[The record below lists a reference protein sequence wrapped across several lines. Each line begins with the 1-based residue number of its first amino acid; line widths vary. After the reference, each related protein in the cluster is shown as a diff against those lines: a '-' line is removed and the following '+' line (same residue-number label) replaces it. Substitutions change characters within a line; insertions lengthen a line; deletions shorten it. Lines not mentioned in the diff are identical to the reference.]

1 MTANNVGPDADRT
14 APTCDCAVAQE
25 GKYARMTGMLG
36 SGTGLVRVAM
46 TSAVAATI
54 VLAANSALAHAAPTQ
69 QPGLAGP
76 ATTQPGFET
85 RPAAPVP
92 PPAEQ
97 SPLGRVIPAPALPSD
112 PSQYRD
118 PRPSTDQG
126 TGPALPQQQSSPQR
140 LHQPAPE
147 SDLPVVLEPAPI
159 PVEPPKVITPPAPE
173 KLGLGDLTIDRPD
186 WVPADVAWK
195 VNGHVALAQRDTNAA
210 LQLAGIS
217 ASRAD
222 VMSTAMVLGGASGLG
237 IGAFTLGVP
246 AAAIGAVGG
255 GVVGAAIGGAAGAA
269 AGTLVPLPIVGVVPS
284 AVAGT
289 ALGAATGAAV
299 GAAALGVPAA
309 LAGGVAGGAVGALVG
324 GVATAGDGS
333 DFVAP
338 PEEVPGPGAPD
349 LPLHDQLRAG
359 ADSARSASE
368 AAVDWVQA
376 QPGGVEAVHTV
387 ASALDSG
394 VQAWQNEPMAAP
406 VDAAF
411 AEVTS
416 DVLAAA
422 RSTPGTSG
430 IVDTVT
436 SVIGEQAPFQPDQLG
451 PLTEVA
457 NGALTAVQGLVR

>member
-1 MTANNVGPDADRT
+1 MTANNVEPDANRT
-14 APTCDCAVAQE
+14 APIWDCAVAHG
-25 GKYARMTGMLG
+25 GKNARMTGLLG
-36 SGTGLVRVAM
+36 PGTGLARVAM
-46 TSAVAATI
+46 TSAVAAAI
-54 VLAANSALAHAAPTQ
+54 VLAANSALAQAAPTQ

-85 RPAAPVP
+85 RPTAPVH

-97 SPLGRVIPAPALPSD
+97 SPLGRAIPAPALPTD

-147 SDLPVVLEPAPI
+147 PDLPVVVEPAPI

-210 LQLAGIS
+210 LQSAGIS

-237 IGAFTLGVP
+237 IGAITLGVP

-255 GVVGAAIGGAAGAA
+255 GLVGAAIGGAAGAA
-269 AGTLVPLPIVGVVPS
+269 AGTLVPVPIVGVVPS
-284 AVAGT
+284 AMAGT

-299 GAAALGVPAA
+299 GAAVLGVPAA
-309 LAGGVAGGAVGALVG
+309 VAGGAAGGAVGALVG

-349 LPLHDQLRAG
+349 LSLHDQLRAG
-359 ADSARSASE
+359 ADTARCAGES
-368 AAVDWVQA
+368 AVDWVQT

-387 ASALDSG
+387 ASALESG

-411 AEVTS
+411 AEVAS
-416 DVLAAA
+416 DALSAA

-430 IVDTVT
+430 VADAVT
-436 SVIGEQAPFQPDQLG
+436 STIGEQAPFESGQLG
-451 PLTEVA
+451 PLTEAA
-457 NGALTAVQGLVR
+457 NGALTAAQGLVR

>member
-1 MTANNVGPDADRT
+1 MTANNVGREADRT
-14 APTCDCAVAQE
+14 APICECAVAHG
-25 GKYARMTGMLG
+25 GKYARMAGMLG

-54 VLAANSALAHAAPTQ
+54 VLAANSALAQAAPTQ

-85 RPAAPVP
+85 RPAAPVA

-126 TGPALPQQQSSPQR
+126 TGTALPQQQSSPQR
-140 LHQPAPE
+140 HQSAPE
-147 SDLPVVLEPAPI
+147 SDLPVVVEPTPI
-159 PVEPPKVITPPAPE
+159 PVQPPKVITPPAPE
-173 KLGLGDLTIDRPD
+173 KLGLGDMTIDRPD

-210 LQLAGIS
+210 LQSAGIS

-222 VMSTAMVLGGASGLG
+222 IMSTAMVLGGASGLG
-237 IGAFTLGVP
+237 IGAITLGVP

-309 LAGGVAGGAVGALVG
+309 VAGGVAGGAVGALVG

-349 LPLHDQLRAG
+349 PSLHDQLRAG
-359 ADSARSASE
+359 TDAARSASE

-376 QPGGVEAVHTV
+376 QPGGVDAVHTV

-394 VQAWQNEPMAAP
+394 VRAWQNEPMAAP

-422 RSTPGTSG
+422 RSTPGTSDV
-430 IVDTVT
+430 VDAVT
-436 SVIGEQAPFQPDQLG
+436 STIGEQPLFESDQLG
-451 PLTEVA
+451 PLTEAA
-457 NGALTAVQGLVR
+457 NGALTAVQGLVG

>member
-1 MTANNVGPDADRT
+1 MTANIVEPEANRT
-14 APTCDCAVAQE
+14 APIWNCAVAH
-25 GKYARMTGMLG
+25 GAKNAPMTGMLG
-36 SGTGLVRVAM
+36 PGTGLVRVAM
-46 TSAVAATI
+46 TSAVAAAI
-54 VLAANSALAHAAPTQ
+54 VLASNSALAQAAPTQ

-76 ATTQPGFET
+76 ATTQPGFEA
-85 RPAAPVP
+85 RPTAPVS

-97 SPLGRVIPAPALPSD
+97 SPLGSVIPAPALPSD

-118 PRPSTDQG
+118 PRPSTGQG
-126 TGPALPQQQSSPQR
+126 TGPVLPQQQSSPQR

-147 SDLPVVLEPAPI
+147 PVVVESAPI
-159 PVEPPKVITPPAPE
+159 PAEPPKVIIPPAPE

-210 LQLAGIS
+210 LQSAGIN

-222 VMSTAMVLGGASGLG
+222 IMSTAMVLGGASGLG
-237 IGAFTLGVP
+237 IGAITFGVP

-255 GVVGAAIGGAAGAA
+255 GLVGAAIGGVTGAA
-269 AGTLVPLPIVGVVPS
+269 AGTLVPVPIVGIVPS

-299 GAAALGVPAA
+299 GAAFLGVPAA
-309 LAGGVAGGAVGALVG
+309 VVGGVAGGAVGALVG

-338 PEEVPGPGAPD
+338 PEESPGPGAHD
-349 LPLHDQLRAG
+349 QSLHDQLRAG
-359 ADSARSASE
+359 ADSARSVSE
-368 AAVDWVQA
+368 SAVDWVQA
-376 QPGGVEAVHTV
+376 QPGGVEAVHAV
-387 ASALDSG
+387 ASALEGG

-406 VDAAF
+406 VDTAF

-430 IVDTVT
+430 VVDAVT
-436 SVIGEQAPFQPDQLG
+436 STIGEQAPLESDQLG